1 MRISLNWLR
10 ELVPFDITAEQLAET
25 LTLSGFE
32 VESIEDLRA
41 LADGVVVGKV
51 LDRQQH
57 PNADRLSVCTVDVGG
72 DEPLT
77 IVCGAKNVAAGQT
90 IAVATVGTYLPAV
103 DLKLK
108 PTKLRGVPSAGMI
121 CSLSELGLAKE
132 SEGIHVFAEGK
143 TLAAGTDVRPLLGL
157 DDVILDVTSTA
168 NRADA
173 LSMVG
178 IAREV
183 AALVGSAVTLPPTTA
198 ALPDRL
204 GAGVTVQV
212 SEPKA
217 CPTYIGTAIEGVTI
231 APSPEWLQRRLQSAG
246 VRPINNV
253 VDVTNLVMLEWGQP
267 LHAFDRDRLQGVCG
281 SPELAIGVR
290 YGKPGETLKTLDG
303 QERSLSTQALL
314 ITGNDQ
320 PIALAGVMGGE
331 ATEVH
336 AGTTNLLLEAALFE
350 PAAVRRS
357 ARSVGIRTE
366 ASTRYER
373 GTNQVEFGLA
383 LQRAIDLI
391 LQLAG
396 GSVVARDTA
405 DARPPL
411 ETFSRTVHLRLDR
424 LQQIL
429 GPLQPPDSEKDDT
442 SAFPDNVPSAA
453 VEQILTVLGC
463 QMHVTAPGGPDGAG
477 REWDVI
483 VPPYRYR
490 DLERE
495 IDLIE
500 EVARLFGYNRFASTL
515 PAQTEFGELGYLP
528 PDIALL
534 RQIREVFRAQGLTEL
549 MHYSLCKP
557 SGGRQVT
564 IANPL
569 YAEYAALR
577 TELISGLVD
586 AYQYNLEQGNGP
598 LYGFEVGRVFWS
610 EEDGLFE
617 ADKVGGIFGGDVR
630 RGRWTSGGKES
641 PLTWYEAKGLLEA
654 VFDRLGLPVE
664 YQSDRA
670 DERLHPGRT
679 ASLWLRGNRLGTF
692 GQLHPEVCQTRD
704 LPNEVY
710 VFELDLE
717 TIYKVAIDDAPPQP
731 KFAPYATLPASSRD
745 LAFFAPTKVTV
756 AELERTIAK
765 AGRPLLSAV
774 ELFDEYRGDR
784 VPEGQRSLAFR
795 LLYRSPDRTLTDED
809 VEPLHQKVRDAITE
823 KFGATLRS

>member
-10 ELVPFDITAEQLAET
+10 ELVPFNATAEQLAET

-57 PNADRLSVCTVDVGG
+57 PNADRLSVCTVDVGQA
-72 DEPLT
+72 EPLT
-77 IVCGAKNVAAGQT
+77 IVCGAKNVATGQT
-90 IAVATVGTYLPAV
+90 VAVATVGTYLPAV

-132 SEGIHVFAEGK
+132 SEGIHVFAEGES
-143 TLAAGTDVRPLLGL
+143 LAAGMDVRPLLGL

-183 AALVGSAVTLPPTTA
+183 AALVGGAVTLPPTTA
-198 ALPDRL
+198 TLPDRL
-204 GAGVTVQV
+204 GSGVTVRV
-212 SEPKA
+212 SESKA
-217 CPTYIGTAIEGVTI
+217 CPTYVGTVIEGVTI
-231 APSPEWLQRRLQSAG
+231 GPSPDWLQRRLQSAG
-246 VRPINNV
+246 VRPISNV
-253 VDVTNLVMLEWGQP
+253 VDVTNWVMLEWGQP

-281 SPELAIGVR
+281 GSELAIGVR
-290 YGKPGETLKTLDG
+290 YGRAGETLKTLDG
-303 QERSLSTQALL
+303 QERSLSPQALL
-314 ITGNDQ
+314 ITGNDR

-331 ATEVH
+331 ETEVDSS
-336 AGTTNLLLEAALFE
+336 TTNLLLEAALFE

-357 ARSVGIRTE
+357 ARSIGIRTE

-396 GSVVARDTA
+396 GQVVARDQA

-411 ETFSRTVHLRLDR
+411 ETFSRTLNLRLDR
-424 LQQIL
+424 LHQIL
-429 GPLQPPDSEKDDT
+429 GPLQPPEGEKVDEASDLRD
-442 SAFPDNVPSAA
+442 FVPAEA
-453 VEQILTVLGC
+453 VEQILSSLGC
-463 QMHVTAPGGPDGAG
+463 QLRVTTAGTPEGGG
-477 REWDVI
+477 REWEVI

-500 EVARLFGYNRFASTL
+500 EVARLFGYNRFSSTL
-515 PAQTEFGELGYLP
+515 PPKSEFGCLP

-534 RQIREVFRAQGLTEL
+534 RQIRELFRAEGLTEL

-557 SGGRQVT
+557 AGGRQVT
-564 IANPL
+564 LANPL
-569 YAEYAALR
+569 YAEYSALR

-586 AYQYNLEQGNGP
+586 AYQYNLEQGNGG
-598 LYGFEVGRVFWS
+598 LNGFEIGRVFWS

-617 ADKVGGIFGGDVR
+617 ADKLGGILGGDAR
-630 RGRWTSGGKES
+630 RGRWTAGGKES
-641 PLTWYEAKGLLEA
+641 PLTWYEAKGILEA
-654 VFDRLGLPVE
+654 VFDRLNLSVE
-664 YQSDRA
+664 YQADRA
-670 DERLHPGRT
+670 DARLHPGRT

-692 GQLHPEVCQTRD
+692 GQLHPELCQARD
-704 LPNEVY
+704 LPAEIY

-756 AELERTIAK
+756 AELERTMAK
-765 AGRPLLSAV
+765 AGRPLLEQV

>member
-10 ELVPFDITAEQLAET
+10 DLVPFDVTAEQLAET
-25 LTLSGFE
+25 LTLAGFE

-41 LADGVVVGKV
+41 LANGVVVGKV

-57 PNADRLSVCTVDVGG
+57 PNADRLSVCTVDVGQA
-72 DEPLT
+72 EPLT

-90 IAVATVGTYLPAV
+90 VAVATVGTYLPAV

-132 SEGIHVFAEGK
+132 SEGIHVFAEGE

-183 AALVGSAVTLPPTTA
+183 AALVGSSVTLPPTQA

-204 GAGVTVQV
+204 GEGVTVRV
-212 SEPKA
+212 SESKA
-217 CPTYIGTAIEGVTI
+217 CPTYVGTAIEGVTI
-231 APSPEWLQRRLQSAG
+231 GPSPDWLQRRLQSAG

-267 LHAFDRDRLQGVCG
+267 LHAFDRDRLQTVCG
-281 SPELAIGVR
+281 SSELAIGVR
-290 YGKPGETLKTLDG
+290 YARAGESLKTLDG
-303 QERSLSTQALL
+303 QTRSLSPQALL

-331 ATEVH
+331 STEIH
-336 AGTTNLLLEAALFE
+336 DGTTNLLLEAALFE

-396 GSVVARDTA
+396 GTVAARDTA

-424 LQQIL
+424 LRQVL
-429 GPLQPPDSEKDDT
+429 GPLQPPDSEKDATTELQD
-442 SAFPDNVPSAA
+442 FVPASA
-453 VEQILTVLGC
+453 VEQTLTVLGC
-463 QMHVTAPGGPDGAG
+463 HLRATVPGTPDGTG

-500 EVARLFGYNRFASTL
+500 EVARLFGYNRFSSTL
-515 PAQTEFGELGYLP
+515 PPKTEFGCLP
-528 PDIALL
+528 PDILLL
-534 RQIREVFRAQGLTEL
+534 RHIREVFRAQGLTEL

-598 LYGFEVGRVFWS
+598 LHGFEVGRVFWS

-630 RGRWTSGGKES
+630 RGRWTIGGKES

-654 VFDRLGLPVE
+654 VFDRLNLSVE
-664 YQSDRA
+664 YQADRA
-670 DERLHPGRT
+670 DPRLHPGRT

-692 GQLHPEVCQTRD
+692 GQLHPELCQERD
-704 LPNEVY
+704 LPNEIY

-731 KFAPYATLPASSRD
+731 KFTPYATLPASSRD

-765 AGRPLLSAV
+765 AGRPLLETV

-795 LLYRSPDRTLTDED
+795 LLYRSPDRTLTDDD